1 VNSCRIWSSYCTQ
14 QQGVVQNSEGQ
25 HRGQWRRKKGSGAL
39 KGSRL
44 VLSSRCQFD
53 TGRQKGQPTIHS
65 TGSLTCARPKMRLLW
80 LGGRVAGF
88 VPCHTLQ

>member
-25 HRGQWRRKKGSGAL
+25 HRGQWRRKKLSGAL

-44 VLSSRCQFD
+44 VLSSRSQFD

-65 TGSLTCARPKMRLLW
+65 TGSLTCVPDQKCAFCGL
-80 LGGRVAGF
+80 VAG
-88 VPCHTLQ
+88 